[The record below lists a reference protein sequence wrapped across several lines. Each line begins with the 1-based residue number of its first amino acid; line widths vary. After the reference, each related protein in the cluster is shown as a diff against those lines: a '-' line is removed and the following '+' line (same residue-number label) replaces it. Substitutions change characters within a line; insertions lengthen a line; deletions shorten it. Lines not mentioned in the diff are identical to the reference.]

1 MHRHYTKNDL
11 LLPLVVLLEEEGGK
25 DNMLSSSCLDV
36 LEAIRKVRYEGAA
49 WSRADCVRTISRRS
63 STICTRTTDL
73 GSKCSPSA
81 LSCDHSSPS

>member
-36 LEAIRKVRYEGAA
+36 LEAIRKVREDGLEP
-49 WSRADCVRTISRRS
+49 C
-63 STICTRTTDL
+63 
-73 GSKCSPSA
+73 
-81 LSCDHSSPS
+81 